1 MRARPQKTEQESER
15 SDIFKI
21 VKMIMERNFAP
32 VIVFSFSKKECEAY
46 ALQMAKLDFN
56 TNEEKKLVD
65 EVFNNA
71 MMVLSKEDRTL
82 PQVENVLP
90 LLKRGIGIHHGG
102 LLPILKETIE
112 ILFGEG
118 LLKALF
124 ATETFA
130 MGLNMPARTVLFTSV
145 QKFDGKDFRWV
156 SSGEYIQM
164 SGRAGR
170 RGLDDKGIVILMVD
184 EKMSPSVGREIVKG
198 APDPINSAFHL
209 TYNMVLNLL
218 RVEEVNPEYMMERSF
233 HQFQNYSTIP
243 QVPGGGLQK
252 LLAFVSLVK

>member
-1 MRARPQKTEQESER
+1 MKDGSN
-15 SDIFKI
+15 IFKI

-102 LLPILKETIE
+102 LLPILKAVFPYS
-112 ILFGEG
+112 FGSACVCG
-118 LLKALF
+118 FL
-124 ATETFA
+124 
-130 MGLNMPARTVLFTSV
+130 G
-145 QKFDGKDFRWV
+145 
-156 SSGEYIQM
+156 SGSKLGMQIRIQTQ
-164 SGRAGR
+164 R
-170 RGLDDKGIVILMVD
+170 K
-184 EKMSPSVGREIVKG
+184 
-198 APDPINSAFHL
+198 
-209 TYNMVLNLL
+209 
-218 RVEEVNPEYMMERSF
+218 
-233 HQFQNYSTIP
+233 
-243 QVPGGGLQK
+243 
-252 LLAFVSLVK
+252 

>member
-1 MRARPQKTEQESER
+1 MKDGSN
-15 SDIFKI
+15 IFKI

-102 LLPILKETIE
+102 LLPILKAVFSVIRLGPHVLAARLDPDQHWEGGSGARSNECDKKSFTI
-112 ILFGEG
+112 IFV
-118 LLKALF
+118 LLSK
-124 ATETFA
+124 
-130 MGLNMPARTVLFTSV
+130 
-145 QKFDGKDFRWV
+145 Q
-156 SSGEYIQM
+156 
-164 SGRAGR
+164 
-170 RGLDDKGIVILMVD
+170 
-184 EKMSPSVGREIVKG
+184 
-198 APDPINSAFHL
+198 
-209 TYNMVLNLL
+209 
-218 RVEEVNPEYMMERSF
+218 
-233 HQFQNYSTIP
+233 
-243 QVPGGGLQK
+243 
-252 LLAFVSLVK
+252 

>member
-1 MRARPQKTEQESER
+1 MKDGSN
-15 SDIFKI
+15 IFKI

-102 LLPILKETIE
+102 LLPILKAVFSVIR
-112 ILFGEG
+112 LDPHVFAALMGSG
-118 LLKALF
+118 LTL
-124 ATETFA
+124 
-130 MGLNMPARTVLFTSV
+130 GRWIRI
-145 QKFDGKDFRWV
+145 QKQRK
-156 SSGEYIQM
+156 
-164 SGRAGR
+164 
-170 RGLDDKGIVILMVD
+170 
-184 EKMSPSVGREIVKG
+184 
-198 APDPINSAFHL
+198 
-209 TYNMVLNLL
+209 
-218 RVEEVNPEYMMERSF
+218 
-233 HQFQNYSTIP
+233 
-243 QVPGGGLQK
+243 
-252 LLAFVSLVK
+252 